1 MNNIKDLPVNDR
13 PYEKCFEKG
22 PEYLTDVE
30 LLAVILRTGTNGISS
45 FDLSKDI
52 LSHKSQNGKQDLL
65 AIMHMTKEQLL
76 SIKGVGM
83 VKAVQIMCVRE
94 LVRRISSSNIIFL
107 QQLQIIIWN
116 S

>member
-52 LSHKSQNGKQDLL
+52 CHTNLK
-65 AIMHMTKEQLL
+65 
-76 SIKGVGM
+76 M
-83 VKAVQIMCVRE
+83 VN
-94 LVRRISSSNIIFL
+94 RICC
-107 QQLQIIIWN
+107 Q
-116 S
+116 